1 MHLRL
6 AVEFLDLFLTSNLFS
21 VTIIIFTLFVPAISD
36 FQHRT
41 NMKRASMSL
50 FLLNTHALVL
60 LN

>member
-1 MHLRL
+1 MHLRQ
-6 AVEFLDLFLTSNLFS
+6 AVEFLDLFLTSKLFS
-21 VTIIIFTLFVPAISD
+21 VTIIIFTLFVPDISD

-60 LN
+60 LK

>member
-1 MHLRL
+1 MHLRQ
-6 AVEFLDLFLTSNLFS
+6 AVEFLDLFLTSKLFS

-60 LN
+60 LK